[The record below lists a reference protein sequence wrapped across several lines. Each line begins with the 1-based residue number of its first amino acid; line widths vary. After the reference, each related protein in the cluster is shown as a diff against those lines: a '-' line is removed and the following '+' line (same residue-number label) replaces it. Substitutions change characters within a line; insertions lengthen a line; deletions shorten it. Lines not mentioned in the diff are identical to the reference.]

1 MCRMSKRAGV
11 WPARLLL
18 PATRRM
24 DSIMPTST
32 KELVIKM
39 IERMPDDAT
48 VPDIMAE
55 LYIRQKIDVGLQQ
68 LDEGQSLSQEEVEQR
83 LSRWLS

>member
-1 MCRMSKRAGV
+1 VKVIGDRN
-11 WPARLLL
+11 
-18 PATRRM
+18 
-24 DSIMPTST
+24 MPTTT
-32 KELVIKM
+32 KELVIEM
-39 IERMPDDAT
+39 IERMPDDST

-55 LYIRQKIDVGLQQ
+55 LYVRQKIDVGLKQ

>member
-1 MCRMSKRAGV
+1 
-11 WPARLLL
+11 
-18 PATRRM
+18 M